1 MSTAMARE
9 DAVLFQ
15 PADAVQIITS
25 GDNGTP
31 QPRDEPLADNP
42 PTGAMIDFYL
52 RRNASGPVTLEIID
66 PSGEVMRKYSS
77 EDKFPPVDPD
87 RLNYPPFWART
98 SEPLPATAGMHRWTW
113 DFRPTPTQ
121 GTGRGGGGG
130 GGGFGRGAQVA
141 LPGTYTV
148 WLTVNGKSQS
158 APLVVKPDPRA
169 K

>member
-1 MSTAMARE
+1 MARD

-15 PADAVQIITS
+15 PAEALQIITS

-31 QPRDEPLADNP
+31 QPRDEPLAENP

-52 RRNASGPVTLEIID
+52 RRSPTGPVTLEIID
-66 PSGEVMRKYSS
+66 PAGDVIRKYSS

-98 SEPLPATAGMHRWTW
+98 SEPLPATAGMHRWLW
-113 DFRPTPTQ
+113 DFRPTPPQ
-121 GTGRGGGGG
+121 RAAGGPGGGGG
-130 GGGFGRGAQVA
+130 GGGFGRGGQTSM
-141 LPGTYTV
+141 PGNYMV
-148 WLTVNGKSQS
+148 RLTVNGKSQT
-158 APLVVKPDPRA
+158 AQLVVKADPRS